1 MDLIIHEV
9 HCDLHII
16 FLLYFR
22 QNTINQQEL
31 VRVGAEKLVQNEL
44 WIRINNEW
52 MNEFILSWQTE
63 F

>member
-52 MNEFILSWQTE
+52 MNSF
-63 F
+63 